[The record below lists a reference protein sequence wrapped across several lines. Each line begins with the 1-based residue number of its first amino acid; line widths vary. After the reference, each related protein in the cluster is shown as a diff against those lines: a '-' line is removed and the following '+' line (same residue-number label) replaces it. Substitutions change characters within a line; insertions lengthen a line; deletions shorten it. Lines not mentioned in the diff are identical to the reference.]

1 MQVSKA
7 KNIYL
12 LSEQGYFL
20 LCGFGENQKVIL
32 AKTIAEIHENRL
44 DKINDLIKNNLSR
57 FNENELID
65 LKSKPSEGLQ
75 FEQLGFTK
83 MQLAKSNN
91 IFLLSYKTKRYTI
104 IAKTPK
110 PSNMPAKNELKPLI
124 KNKNNPLK
132 KQKIKT

>member
-65 LKSKPSEGLQ
+65 LKSKPSEGLL

-83 MQLAKSNN
+83 MQIAKSNN
-91 IFLLSYKTKRYTI
+91 IFLLSYKTKINSVFYYI
-104 IAKTPK
+104 NFG
-110 PSNMPAKNELKPLI
+110 SQGLDYQKNLYQLYNTNTKGI
-124 KNKNNPLK
+124 YY
-132 KQKIKT
+132 IF

>member
-44 DKINDLIKNNLSR
+44 DKRNDLIKNNLSR

-83 MQLAKSNN
+83 MQIAKSNN
-91 IFLLSYKTKRYTI
+91 IFLLSYKTKINSVFYYI
-104 IAKTPK
+104 NFG
-110 PSNMPAKNELKPLI
+110 SQGLDYQKNLYQLYNTNTKGI
-124 KNKNNPLK
+124 YY
-132 KQKIKT
+132 IF